1 MWNLTISIR
10 WSAVIS
16 ALFVGIAV
24 AVSSLTIVRAER
36 AHITHDNQVYTC
48 SAQPSCVEGAAS
60 GKNVFGVW
68 GKSSGGTGVQGDS
81 TATNKNSGVAGVN
94 TATSGTGYGVYG
106 RSSNGPG
113 VYGTSSVRNGIEGH
127 ASYPGVAGVA
137 GYGSS
142 FGLYGSATEGAGMYA
157 ESTAYEGYAI
167 LISANSVHTNIFA
180 GENSNTGGNCVIDP
194 DANLT
199 CSGTIQGG
207 ADVSMRHR
215 TSEGRHVL
223 AYASQ
228 SATETIEDVGTARMS
243 DGVANVR
250 IDPAFVSVMDHRWY
264 YIFLTP
270 MGDTRGLYVSMKTAS
285 GFQVR
290 ENEHGRSNV
299 EFDYRIVAHP
309 FDAKYERLPDAPMMP
324 KPHIAIPQMPRP

>member
-1 MWNLTISIR
+1 MWNFTISISR
-10 WSAVIS
+10 RAVIG
-16 ALFVGIAV
+16 ALFVGLAV
-24 AVSSLTIVRAER
+24 AASSLTVVRAER
-36 AHITHDNQVYTC
+36 ARITHDNQVYTC
-48 SAQPSCVEGAAS
+48 SSQPSCVEGDAS

-68 GKSSGGTGVQGDS
+68 GKSSAGTGVQGNS

-94 TATSGTGYGVYG
+94 AATSGTGYGVYG
-106 RSSNGPG
+106 RSTNGPG
-113 VYGTSSVRNGIEGH
+113 VYGTSSVHNGIEGH

-137 GYGSS
+137 GYGSI
-142 FGLYGSATEGAGMYA
+142 GLYGSATEGAGMYA
-157 ESTAYEGYAI
+157 ESTAYQGYAI
-167 LISANSVHTNIFA
+167 QASADSAHTNILA
-180 GENSNTGGNCVIDP
+180 GENNNNGNGCIIDA

-207 ADVSMRHR
+207 ADVAMRHR

-228 SATETIEDVGTARMS
+228 SAGETIEDVGTARMS

-250 IDPAFVSVMDHRWY
+250 IDPAFVSVIDHRWY
-264 YIFLTP
+264 YIFLSP
-270 MGDTRGLYVSMKTAS
+270 MGDTRGLYVSMKTTS

-309 FDAKYERLPDAPMMP
+309 FDAKYERLPDSPVMP
-324 KPHIAIPQMPRP
+324 KPRIAVAQMPRP